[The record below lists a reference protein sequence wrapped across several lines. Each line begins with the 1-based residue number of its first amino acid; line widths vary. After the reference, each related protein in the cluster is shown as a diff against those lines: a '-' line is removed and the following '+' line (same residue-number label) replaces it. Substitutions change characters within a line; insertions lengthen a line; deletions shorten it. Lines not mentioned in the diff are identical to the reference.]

1 MQNLFQELSRRNV
14 FRVGIAYGVIA
25 WVVAQVAEL
34 ALDSFEAP
42 AWVMKT
48 LLLLMSL
55 GAPLVMII
63 AWAYELTP
71 EGVKREK
78 DVDRSQSITQKT
90 AHKLDYIIIGTL
102 VVAVGL
108 LLADKFLLR
117 EPVQAS
123 LADRAQV
130 QAPARAAEEVADPVS
145 GQKASQQSIA
155 VLPFVDMSPGKDQEY
170 FSDGIAE
177 ELLNVLVK
185 IKGVKVASRTSS
197 FAFKGK
203 DIGIPEIA
211 RELNV
216 DNVLEGSVR
225 KAGDQVR
232 ITAQLI
238 DVRTD
243 RHLWS
248 ETYDRKLEDVFAVQ
262 DEIAR
267 KIVEALTLT
276 LRAGEEAALAKPHQA
291 TENLEAYQLYL
302 RGRALW
308 QRRGGDNINK
318 AIPLLEQATVLDPGF
333 ARAWSGL
340 AAARLT
346 LPVYDIGADRYGEWR
361 EAERLAR
368 KALSLDPDIAE
379 AVAVMADLTRGKG
392 EWQESEALYLRAIA
406 LEPGSVTPVM
416 WYGEFLQD
424 VGRLKDSLVQN
435 QRAVELDPLSPGAN
449 ANLAAVFASLGD
461 YTLGLNYAQVAS
473 DLGHFGAL
481 FQQADS
487 HLALGNFPEA
497 QKYFDLGAQAV
508 GDPSA
513 SEFGTLY
520 IAAIRDPAARPQ
532 LLDFMRQFFPI
543 PAGDEG
549 GFVPPLVAI
558 EELNTAF
565 SVIPTHRANWA
576 NVVWYFWDV
585 SMSPMRRDPRFKEI
599 VREAGLL
606 DYWRNNT
613 WSDYCHPDGDDFYCE

>member
-42 AWVMKT
+42 AWVIKT
-48 LLLLMSL
+48 LLLLLAL
-55 GAPLVMII
+55 GAPLVMLI

-78 DVDRSQSITQKT
+78 DVDRSQSITHHT

-117 EPVQAS
+117 EPIQSSV
-123 LADRAQV
+123 ADPAQV
-130 QAPARAAEEVADPVS
+130 QTRAHPAEELA
-145 GQKASQQSIA
+145 GQQTTQQSIA

-170 FSDGIAE
+170 FSDGISE

-203 DIGIPEIA
+203 DIGIPQIA
-211 RELNV
+211 QELNV

-225 KAGDQVR
+225 KAGDTVR

-276 LRAGEEAALAKPHQA
+276 LGAGEQAALAQPHQA
-291 TENLEAYQLYL
+291 TENLEAYELFL

-308 QRRGGDNINK
+308 QRRGPENIRK
-318 AIPLLEQATVLDPGF
+318 AIGLFEQATELDVEF
-333 ARAWSGL
+333 ARAWSAL
-340 AAARLT
+340 AAAHLT
-346 LPVYDIGADRYGEWR
+346 LPVYDLTAN
-361 EAERLAR
+361 EAEEWGQANSFAR
-368 KALSLDPDIAE
+368 KALALDPDLAE
-379 AVAVMADLTRGKG
+379 ALAVMGDLTRGKG
-392 EWQESEALYLRAIA
+392 AWQEAETYYHRAIA
-406 LEPGSVTPVM
+406 LEPGSVTGPL
-416 WYGEFLQD
+416 WYAEFLMD
-424 VGRLKDSLVQN
+424 VGRVQEALTQN
-435 QRAVELDPLSPGAN
+435 IKAVELDPLSPGAN
-449 ANLAAVFASLGD
+449 INLSNSYYLLGNYQQAAR
-461 YTLGLNYAQVAS
+461 YALVGA
-473 DLGHFGAL
+473 DLGHTGGMY
-481 FQQADS
+481 
-487 HLALGNFPEA
+487 LAAQSYVAQGNYVKARE
-497 QKYFDLGAQAV
+497 YFDLFVQALGLPAPNEFGNALVDAAQDPGARPRALAAGREFDVGEENIVTLLVLSGDLDQAFSEI
-508 GDPSA
+508 PSA
-513 SEFGTLY
+513 
-520 IAAIRDPAARPQ
+520 RD
-532 LLDFMRQFFPI
+532 
-543 PAGDEG
+543 
-549 GFVPPLVAI
+549 
-558 EELNTAF
+558 
-565 SVIPTHRANWA
+565 NWA
-576 NVVWYFWDV
+576 NTIWYLWDV
-585 SMSPMRRDPRFKEI
+585 NLSPLRKDPRFKGV
-599 VREAGLL
+599 VREAGLV
-606 DYWRNNT
+606 DYWRSNT
-613 WSDYCHPDGDDFYCE
+613 WSDDCHPQGDDFYCE

>member
-130 QAPARAAEEVADPVS
+130 QAPARAAEDVADPVA

-155 VLPFVDMSPGKDQEY
+155 VLPFVDMSPQKDQEY
-170 FSDGIAE
+170 FSDGISE

-262 DEIAR
+262 DEIAQ

-276 LRAGEEAALAKPHQA
+276 LGAGEKAALAQPHQA
-291 TENLEAYQLYL
+291 TENLEAYELFL

-308 QRRGGDNINK
+308 QRRGAENIRK
-318 AIPLLEQATVLDPGF
+318 SIDLLDQATKLDPGF
-333 ARAWSGL
+333 SRAWSAL
-340 AAARLT
+340 AAAHLT
-346 LPVYDIGADRYGEWR
+346 LPVYDLTANEAEEWR
-361 EAERLAR
+361 KADSFAR
-368 KALSLDPDIAE
+368 KGLALDPDVAE
-379 AVAVMADLTRGKG
+379 ALAVMGDLTRGKG
-392 EWQESEALYLRAIA
+392 AWQEAETYYHRAIA
-406 LEPGSVTPVM
+406 LEPGSVTGPL
-416 WYGEFLQD
+416 WYAEFLMD
-424 VGRLKDSLVQN
+424 VGRVQEALTQN
-435 QRAVELDPLSPGAN
+435 IKAVELDPLSPGAN
-449 ANLAAVFASLGD
+449 INLSNSYYLLGNFQQAAR
-461 YTLGLNYAQVAS
+461 YALVGA
-473 DLGHFGAL
+473 DLGHTGGMYLAAQSYVAQGNYVKAREYFDLFVQALGLPAPNEFGNVLVEAA
-481 FQQADS
+481 QDPGARPRA
-487 HLALGNFPEA
+487 LALGRELEVGEDNIVTLLV
-497 QKYFDLGAQAV
+497 QSGDLDQ
-508 GDPSA
+508 
-513 SEFGTLY
+513 
-520 IAAIRDPAARPQ
+520 
-532 LLDFMRQFFPI
+532 
-543 PAGDEG
+543 
-549 GFVPPLVAI
+549 
-558 EELNTAF
+558 AF
-565 SVIPTHRANWA
+565 SEIPLTRDNWA
-576 NVVWYFWDV
+576 NIFWYLWDV
-585 SMSPMRRDPRFKEI
+585 KMAPLRRDPRFKDI
-599 VREAGLL
+599 VREAGLV

-613 WSDYCHPDGDDFYCE
+613 WSDYCHPRGDDFYCE